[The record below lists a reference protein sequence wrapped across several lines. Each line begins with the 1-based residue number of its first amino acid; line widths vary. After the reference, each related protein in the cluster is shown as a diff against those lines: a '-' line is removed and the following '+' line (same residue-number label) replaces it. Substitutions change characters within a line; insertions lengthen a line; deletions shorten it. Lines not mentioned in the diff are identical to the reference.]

1 MTATAY
7 ENFDLLVTP
16 IPGGYQARVLY
27 SPAGEAAGD
36 FPAPLTEAELA
47 AFLKPFD
54 VASPAAHS
62 TLAPSPEELGVRLYR
77 AAFSGQVG
85 TCLQRSL
92 DEAARRGVGLRIRLR
107 LDKAAPEL
115 ADWPWEYLHAPDR
128 PDPFALSTATPIV
141 RYIELDDPVQPLA
154 ASLPLRV
161 LAIAANPKTL
171 RPLDIE
177 QEWTRL
183 QKALGPLSEAR
194 ADRTGAA
201 ATGHRP
207 RASGSSARQ
216 ARASAALHRPR
227 LL

>member
-1 MTATAY
+1 M
-7 ENFDLLVTP
+7 
-16 IPGGYQARVLY
+16 
-27 SPAGEAAGD
+27 
-36 FPAPLTEAELA
+36 
-47 AFLKPFD
+47 
-54 VASPAAHS
+54 
-62 TLAPSPEELGVRLYR
+62 
-77 AAFSGQVG
+77 
-85 TCLQRSL
+85 
-92 DEAARRGVGLRIRLR
+92 GLRIRLR

-183 QKALGPLSEAR
+183 QKAFGPLSELGLIELERLQPATVPALQDR
-194 ADRTGAA
+194 LRGKPVHLLHFIGHGFFDAAANTGGLIFEDDTGGADFVTAANLGLLLPDHASLRLVFLNACEAGAGGAA
-201 ATGHRP
+201 LRSPASHNVWCRGRYPQSWPCNFRSPMRRPWPCPRSFTGP
-207 RASGSSARQ
+207 
-216 ARASAALHRPR
+216 
-227 LL
+227 